1 MQWVLLFLRIFVAC
15 CFVFTVFQMNQD
27 RELAPDR
34 NSFDTVGFL
43 LQIRVFVAV
52 VCVFVPTFPRFISGG
67 FPIVPD
73 SFPIVPDLFPT
84 VPDLFRTVPDLFPTK
99 DNLCCF
105 FTDSLDSKQGFFQN
119 HSSFQRNLSFRHTL
133 SGIRT
138 SHPARSE
145 LSCARQKCLH
155 PSPARRWSQNFSAH

>member
-119 HSSFQRNLSFRHTL
+119 HS
-133 SGIRT
+133 
-138 SHPARSE
+138 
-145 LSCARQKCLH
+145 H
-155 PSPARRWSQNFSAH
+155 PSKEICLADNSISIKSRSNGQDAQLPFTCVIPPGCAPQFELRYK